1 MNTNNN
7 STTASLSAA
16 IAPDNVLRIEF
27 GYDEHDCTACRGRGC
42 RVCVG
47 FGTAEAQTIYW
58 ETRRLL
64 LDVQHAA

>member
-47 FGTAEAQTIYW
+47 FGTPRPRPSIGK
-58 ETRRLL
+58 RRLL